1 MSDIKNLNKQQQ
13 EAVKHTDGPL
23 LIVAGA
29 GTGKTTV
36 IAQRLAYLFE
46 NKLAKPE
53 EVLVLTFT
61 EKASGEMEER
71 ADKVLPIGYVDLWIC
86 TFHAFCERLLR
97 DHALD
102 IGLTSNFK
110 LLNQTDQW
118 VLIRKNL
125 DKFDLEY
132 YRPLGNPTKFM
143 H

>member
-97 DHALD
+97 DHA
-102 IGLTSNFK
+102 S
-110 LLNQTDQW
+110 
-118 VLIRKNL
+118 
-125 DKFDLEY
+125 
-132 YRPLGNPTKFM
+132 
-143 H
+143 